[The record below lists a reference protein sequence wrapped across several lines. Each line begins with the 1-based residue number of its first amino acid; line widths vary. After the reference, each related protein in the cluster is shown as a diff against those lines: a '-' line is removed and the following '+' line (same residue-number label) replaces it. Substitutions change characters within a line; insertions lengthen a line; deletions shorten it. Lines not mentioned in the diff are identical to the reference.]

1 MRPYSPGGALNA
13 LAPAQGGSIP
23 PTPSAHRLRLG
34 LPGYLILLL
43 PQLSCLSVSN
53 IPESRLRHRCSSK
66 YQRISPL
73 HLEFRSPI
81 LYSSSAVS
89 DAVPRLSRG
98 ISHPTYETTYAPFTP
113 SKSEQRS
120 PPLYYR
126 GCWHRVSRG
135 FLFRYHHGRPVLRTS
150 PFFPNDRSLQPEGR
164 HPPRSVASSRFRA
177 LRMILDCSLP

>member
-1 MRPYSPGGALNA
+1 MRPYSPGGGLNA
-13 LAPAQGGSIP
+13 LAPALRGSNP
-23 PTPSAHRLRLG
+23 STPSPHRLRLG
-34 LPGYLILLL
+34 LPGYLILFA

-53 IPESRLRHRCSSK
+53 IPESRLRHRCSSG
-66 YQRISPL
+66 YQRIPPL
-73 HLEFRSPI
+73 HPEFRSP
-81 LYSSSAVS
+81 LLHSSHVVS

-98 ISHPTYETTYAPFTP
+98 LPHPTHKTAYARFTP

-135 FLFRYHHGRPVLRTS
+135 FLFRYHQARGILVLLI
-150 PFFPNDRSLQPEGR
+150 FFPNDRSLQPEGR

>member
-1 MRPYSPGGALNA
+1 MRPYSPGGAFNA

-23 PTPSAHRLRLG
+23 PTPNAHRLGLG
-34 LPGYLILLL
+34 LPGYLILFAPPAFV
-43 PQLSCLSVSN
+43 PQCQLHSREPPSPPVFFLISTHFTATPRIPLSSPALQPHSFG
-53 IPESRLRHRCSSK
+53 CSS
-66 YQRISPL
+66 PL
-73 HLEFRSPI
+73 GS
-81 LYSSSAVS
+81 
-89 DAVPRLSRG
+89 G
-98 ISHPTYETTYAPFTP
+98 ISHPTRGTTYAPFTP

-135 FLFRYHHGRPVLRTS
+135 FLFRYHHLPPVFGAET
-150 PFFPNDRSLQPEGR
+150 FFPNDRSLQPEGL

>member
-1 MRPYSPGGALNA
+1 M
-13 LAPAQGGSIP
+13 
-23 PTPSAHRLRLG
+23 
-34 LPGYLILLL
+34 LPR
-43 PQLSCLSVSN
+43 LSCLSVSN
-53 IPESRLRHRCSSK
+53 IPESRLRHRCSSR

-73 HLEFRSPI
+73 HLEFRSPL
-81 LYSSSAVS
+81 LYSSPAVS
-89 DAVPRLSRG
+89 DAIPWLSRG
-98 ISHPTYETTYAPFTP
+98 LSHPTYETAYTRFTP

-135 FLFRYHHGRPVLRTS
+135 FLFRYHHTPCVINTR

-177 LRMILDCSLP
+177 LRMILDCSLPWESGQCLSPSVADHPLRPASHTPW

>member
-1 MRPYSPGGALNA
+1 MRPYSPGGALIA

-23 PTPSAHRLRLG
+23 PTPSAHRLRLE
-34 LPGYLILLL
+34 LPGYLILFA
-43 PQLSCLSVSN
+43 PPTFASQCQCH
-53 IPESRLRHRCSSK
+53 SREPPSPPVFFL
-66 YQRISPL
+66 ISTHFTATP
-73 HLEFRSPI
+73 EFRSP
-81 LYSSSAVS
+81 LLNSSTAVS
-89 DAVPRLSRG
+89 DAVPRLGRG
-98 ISHPTYETTYAPFTP
+98 ISRLTCITTYTRFTP

-135 FLFRYHHGRPVLRTS
+135 FLFRYHHSDGLLARQ